1 LEFSYYLYFKLLKC
15 YNSIKS
21 MSVYRFLD
29 ILFIVFH
36 TLLIFFNLFGW
47 IFRPLRRANL
57 VVLLLTGGSWFIL
70 GIFYG
75 IGYCPLTEF
84 HWEVLHKLGQN
95 DLPDSYIRYLI
106 QRFTGLLP
114 GVRVTDILTL
124 VFYFMALGASI
135 YINFK
140 PKKRTKERLDEPRVK
155 VE

>member
-1 LEFSYYLYFKLLKC
+1 LEFFYYLYYKLLKC

-21 MSVYRFLD
+21 MSAYRFLD
-29 ILFIVFH
+29 IFFIVFH

-47 IFRPLRRANL
+47 IFVPLRRANL

-84 HWEVLHKLGQN
+84 HWEVLHKLDQN

-106 QRFTGLLP
+106 QRFTGFLP
-114 GVRVTDILTL
+114 GERVTDILTL
-124 VFYFMALGASI
+124 VFYFMALAASI
-135 YINFK
+135 YINLM
-140 PKKRTKERLDEPRVK
+140 PKKRAK
-155 VE
+155 